1 MQATPLPNIPLYY
14 AGYKVYSASRAGA
27 GASALEAMWQQRDT
41 RVLQK
46 LREQLLAMQ
55 AQGVVFPAKSWPAR
69 LMRPEGRWGFRACV
83 PKFLASAS
91 VPSSLLTSASGPFCL
106 TTASPGQPGLSSRI
120 CLLYYC
126 RASKSQL
133 IKL

>member
-46 LREQLLAMQ
+46 LQEQLLAMQ

-69 LMRPEGRWGFRACV
+69 LMRPEGRCV
-83 PKFLASAS
+83 DGAHVAQISWHWH
-91 VPSSLLTSASGPFCL
+91 
-106 TTASPGQPGLSSRI
+106 
-120 CLLYYC
+120 LYQ
-126 RASKSQL
+126 AP
-133 IKL
+133 